1 MGDIDFRFYLSI
13 FLKRLPLF
21 LLVAAST
28 LTIGLA
34 TALFMPPLYR
44 ASARILVEAPQIP
57 TELARS
63 TVSTSAVEQM
73 EVIRQQ
79 ITTRAY
85 LLKLANRLHVYATK
99 RCSRTPTSSTTCS
112 RASGL
117 NRLTWKALAPGQG
130 AMVFSVSFDAKD
142 PIWPPMLLTK

>member
-1 MGDIDFRFYLSI
+1 MGDVDFRFYLSI

-21 LLVAAST
+21 LLVAVST
-28 LTIGLA
+28 LTIGLTA
-34 TALFMPPLYR
+34 ALFMPPLYR

-73 EVIRQQ
+73 AVIRQQ

-85 LLKLANRLHVYATK
+85 LLDLANRLHVYETRKGLSNAYIVDNMQ
-99 RCSRTPTSSTTCS
+99 SRI
-112 RASGL
+112 
-117 NRLTWKALAPGQG
+117 RLEQVNMEDLGAGQG
-130 AMVFSVSFDAKD
+130 ATVFSVSFDAKD
-142 PIWPPMLLTK
+142 PNSGR